1 MEAGAEACEV
11 FELCDVSEAGGA
23 EAEQRAVAERVE
35 RTQRGLRLSEGP
47 VVRAV
52 GFKRGGGR
60 GGLLLV
66 VAHHLVIDGVSWR
79 LLLADVE
86 RGYEQAAVGAE
97 VELGV
102 KTTSYKE
109 WAQGLAAYAGRAEV
123 AAETAFWLKETS
135 RQVLHLPL
143 DVSDSVSHSTLNT
156 VGSARQIVSEL
167 NAEETRVLL
176 MEAPRKYRM
185 QINEVM
191 LAALARTLTDRSG
204 ERRVMVDVESHG
216 REEALLG
223 DIDLS
228 RTVGWFTTIYPVVM
242 ETSPADDNGA
252 TLTRLKQQL
261 RRVPARG
268 FHYGLL
274 RYMNSDRAVSEA
286 LARADRSEIL
296 FNYLGQIDNVLAESK
311 LFSLTRES
319 SGPNQSEKAQRS
331 HLLEIN
337 GVVIEGRLQ
346 LTWIYSEALHRQET
360 IESLTVEY
368 MQTLRR
374 LVAHCR
380 RAEAAALTPSDF
392 PLADLTQEKLD
403 ELLGEGNAVEDVYA
417 LSSTQ
422 RGILFHHLY
431 APEAELYIDQLS
443 CLLVGHVN
451 VEALERAWQKVFDR
465 HPILRTSFAWE
476 ELDEPVQIVSRR
488 VSVPLVQLDWRGTT
502 GTEQQ
507 ERLRPLVEEERRQA
521 LDISQAPV
529 MHLTLIRLEDELYRL
544 VWSWHHILLDGWS
557 VSLVMREVLR
567 LYKALDAGQEIDAG
581 RAPLYRDYI
590 AWLRDQDM
598 AAAETYWR
606 SKLAGGVTTSLANK
620 VAAANGHEVKY
631 AAHHSKL
638 STDATRALQQL
649 ARQNKLTLNTIIQSA
664 WALVLSHRTRAEDV
678 VFGVTT
684 AGRPAEL
691 PGVEEM
697 VGLFINTLP
706 LRLTIDPGAG
716 LLDWLGRVQEDLTEL
731 RQYEHSPLVQVQEWS
746 GTGRGVPLFDTIVA
760 FENYPFE
767 AALGEQ
773 IAGFRI
779 TDAESIDWNNFPL
792 SLVVTPGDK
801 LSIGFNYHL
810 QHFDAETVAHLC
822 QQFELVLRGI
832 AEGPPERL
840 KSLLESLAEA
850 DREHQQA
857 LVSKYKNNVRQ
868 GLKNIRRTVMM
879 TNT

>member
-1 MEAGAEACEV
+1 
-11 FELCDVSEAGGA
+11 
-23 EAEQRAVAERVE
+23 
-35 RTQRGLRLSEGP
+35 

-79 LLLADVE
+79 VLLADVE
-86 RGYEQAAVGAE
+86 RGYEQAAAGAV
-97 VELGV
+97 VELGA

-109 WAQGLAAYAGRAEV
+109 WAQGLADYAGRAEV
-123 AAETAFWLKETS
+123 AAETSFWLKETS
-135 RQVLHLPL
+135 REVLHLPL
-143 DVSDSVSHSTLNT
+143 DVSDALSRSTLNT
-156 VGSARQIVSEL
+156 VGSARQIVTEL
-167 NAEETRVLL
+167 SADETRALL

-191 LAALARTLTDRSG
+191 LAALARTLTGGSG
-204 ERRVMVDVESHG
+204 ERRVMIDVESHG

-223 DIDLS
+223 NVDLS
-228 RTVGWFTTIYPVVM
+228 RTVGWFTTIYPVVL
-242 ETSPADDNGA
+242 ESSPADDDGA
-252 TLTRLKQQL
+252 TLARIKQQL
-261 RRVPARG
+261 RRVPANG

-274 RYMNSDRAVSEA
+274 RYLNSDRAVSEA
-286 LARADRSEIL
+286 LARAGRSEIL

-319 SGPNQSEKAQRS
+319 SGPNQSEQAQRS

-337 GVVIEGRLQ
+337 SVVVEGRLQ
-346 LTWIYSEALHRQET
+346 LTWTYSEALHRQET
-360 IESLTVEY
+360 IESLTAEY

-380 RAEAAALTPSDF
+380 RAEALALTPADF
-392 PLADLTQEKLD
+392 PLAGLTQEKLD
-403 ELLGEGNAVEDVYA
+403 ELLGEGNAVEDIYA

-431 APEAELYIDQLS
+431 APEAELYFDQLS
-443 CLLVGHVN
+443 CSLAGHVN
-451 VEALERAWQKVFDR
+451 VDAFKRAWQKVFDR

-476 ELDEPVQIVSRR
+476 KLDEPVQVVSQR
-488 VSVPLVQLDWRGTT
+488 VSVPLVQLDWRGTARA
-502 GTEQQ
+502 EQQ
-507 ERLRPLVEEERRQA
+507 EQLRILVAEERHQGF
-521 LDISQAPV
+521 DISQVPL
-529 MHLTLIRLEDELYRL
+529 MRLTLIRLEEELYRL
-544 VWSWHHILLDGWS
+544 VWSWHHLLLDGWS
-557 VSLVMREVLR
+557 VSLLMREVLS
-567 LYKALDAGQEIDAG
+567 LYQTLVAGREAGAG

-606 SKLAGGVTTSLANK
+606 SKLAGRATTTLANK
-620 VAAANGHEVKY
+620 VADANGHEVKY

-649 ARQNKLTLNTIIQSA
+649 ARQNKLTLSTIVQSA
-664 WALVLSHRTRAEDV
+664 WALVLGHRTRTEEV

-684 AGRPAEL
+684 AGRPAGL

-706 LRLTIDPGAG
+706 LHLTIDPGAG
-716 LLDWLGRVQEDLTEL
+716 LLDWLGRVQNELTEL

-746 GTGRGVPLFDTIVA
+746 GTGRGVPFFDTIVA

-767 AALGEQ
+767 AAIGNQ

-779 TDAESIDWNNFPL
+779 TDAESVDWNNFPL
-792 SLVVTPGDK
+792 SLIVTPGDE
-801 LSIGFNYHL
+801 LNLGFNYHL
-810 QHFDAETVAHLC
+810 QHFDAATVAHLC

-832 AEGPPERL
+832 AGGPPEKL
-840 KSLLESLAEA
+840 QSLLESLAEA

-857 LVSKYKNNVRQ
+857 LVSKYKNSVRQ
-868 GLKNIRRTVMM
+868 GLKNIRRTAMV
-879 TNT
+879 TNP